1 MKQAIKHLMQ
11 KQLMWLIN
19 IKHLLSKMEKNECES
34 FLQREFHT
42 SLNKKNQYYMK
53 KTAILFSF
61 FVMIS
66 LTGCTNFLTTQSLS
80 TYTPDVVF
88 SNPTYAKD
96 AVMGIYDLLCTDYTY
111 SSRLPLSYTTN
122 SDIEFA
128 GADEGSYNQNNNRG
142 TSNYFASPDNAD
154 ISKVWQ
160 TLYQIIERSNLCIQ
174 NIPTSP
180 ATNDPSTKAEMMGYY
195 GEALTLRAIAYF
207 ELVRTF
213 GDVPFTTKPAAPD
226 GSNFLLPATDRDTIM
241 DHLISDLQ
249 EAEQYVPWVGTG
261 EYSSTERITKGFI
274 KGLVARICLARGGY
288 ALRNKPGYPT
298 ERGSDWQKYYQI
310 ADNECESI
318 ITNGTHKLNPSYIN
332 IWKTLNQLQVDNT
345 YHETMFEVALGLQHS
360 GEIGYSIGVRFYTN
374 PEYGYGNNAN
384 VVNTS
389 AYYFYMFDP
398 KDLRR
403 DVTVALAT
411 FGNSSGAT
419 QEFLQQNPISYNI
432 AKWDQRW
439 MSAAFLA
446 GNLHAQGKVGYG
458 INWVMM
464 RYADVLLM
472 YAETENELNNGPTP
486 AAIDALKQVRRRA
499 FNSIDW
505 PQEVD
510 AYVNALT
517 NHDSFFNAI
526 VKERALEFGGEGLR
540 KWDLVRWNLLGTK
553 IQEQRDAIAAMF
565 NRTAPYDTLPQT
577 IFYKYLPDGQTID
590 RSSMNFYQ
598 DWGTT
603 PPDPSFSS
611 AAWLS
616 GLSATNQALYLLR
629 INLFSSGLNSAAG
642 VQNRYLYPIPTTVIS
657 SSNGLLKNAY
667 GY

>member
-1 MKQAIKHLMQ
+1 
-11 KQLMWLIN
+11 
-19 IKHLLSKMEKNECES
+19 
-34 FLQREFHT
+34 
-42 SLNKKNQYYMK
+42 
-53 KTAILFSF
+53 
-61 FVMIS
+61 
-66 LTGCTNFLTTQSLS
+66 
-80 TYTPDVVF
+80 
-88 SNPTYAKD
+88 
-96 AVMGIYDLLCTDYTY
+96 
-111 SSRLPLSYTTN
+111 
-122 SDIEFA
+122 
-128 GADEGSYNQNNNRG
+128 
-142 TSNYFASPDNAD
+142 
-154 ISKVWQ
+154 
-160 TLYQIIERSNLCIQ
+160 
-174 NIPTSP
+174 
-180 ATNDPSTKAEMMGYY
+180 
-195 GEALTLRAIAYF
+195 
-207 ELVRTF
+207 
-213 GDVPFTTKPAAPD
+213 
-226 GSNFLLPATDRDTIM
+226 
-241 DHLISDLQ
+241 
-249 EAEQYVPWVGTG
+249 
-261 EYSSTERITKGFI
+261 
-274 KGLVARICLARGGY
+274 
-288 ALRNKPGYPT
+288 
-298 ERGSDWQKYYQI
+298 
-310 ADNECESI
+310 
-318 ITNGTHKLNPSYIN
+318 
-332 IWKTLNQLQVDNT
+332 
-345 YHETMFEVALGLQHS
+345 
-360 GEIGYSIGVRFYTN
+360 
-374 PEYGYGNNAN
+374 
-384 VVNTS
+384 
-389 AYYFYMFDP
+389 
-398 KDLRR
+398 
-403 DVTVALAT
+403 
-411 FGNSSGAT
+411 
-419 QEFLQQNPISYNI
+419 
-432 AKWDQRW
+432 
-439 MSAAFLA
+439 
-446 GNLHAQGKVGYG
+446 
-458 INWVMM
+458 
-464 RYADVLLM
+464 M